1 MKYLIGII
9 GIIVFLGLAWLASN
23 GKKRIRIRPIAV
35 MLVLQLILGY
45 ILLNTGIGNFLVG
58 GFA

>member
-23 GKKRIRIRPIAV
+23 GKKKNQNPADRRHARLAD
-35 MLVLQLILGY
+35 
-45 ILLNTGIGNFLVG
+45 
-58 GFA
+58 

>member
-35 MLVLQLILGY
+35 MLVLQLVLGY
-45 ILLNTGIGNFLVG
+45 ILL
-58 GFA
+58 

>member
-23 GKKRIRIRPIAV
+23 GKKNQNPADRRHAG
-35 MLVLQLILGY
+35 LCG
-45 ILLNTGIGNFLVG
+45 
-58 GFA
+58 